1 MSITGT
7 MPGFLGGGG
16 GPVAGIVIAVIVGT
30 ALIAGLAYLMLKKKT
45 KTAEIVPA

>member
-1 MSITGT
+1 
-7 MPGFLGGGG
+7 
-16 GPVAGIVIAVIVGT
+16 VGT